1 MRLAVGSFVALTAWS
16 AASGQTVGSS
26 IDQLEFF
33 EKEIRPLLVQ
43 NCYACHSSRAATVFG
58 ELRLDSQEALLAGGR
73 SGPAVVPGDPDG
85 SRLIQ
90 AVRHDSEQLS
100 MPPAGRLD
108 DRKIESLTEWVRN
121 GAYWPEASE
130 TAVRAAAGEQAAARH
145 EHWAWQPVA
154 EIAPPP
160 VRNSEWPRGD
170 IDRFVLSRLESE
182 GLSPVDT
189 ADPYT
194 LFRRLA
200 LDITGLPPSPSEIH
214 AFRSDTS
221 QESLGA
227 AVDRFLA
234 SPAFGERWGRHWL
247 DLAGYADTLGLG
259 RRIPSRHAWRYRD
272 YVINAF
278 NGDKPYDRFVREQVA
293 GDVLEARD
301 DLQRREQAIATGF
314 LAIGPWALVDQDKAQ
329 LQMDVVDNQLDT
341 LGRAILGVTI
351 GCARCHDHKFD
362 PLPQREY
369 YALAGIFRST
379 RTLDGRMSGVFS
391 GVHRTLLPESPV
403 ELAER
408 SEALQRWQRDYAS
421 ALEEVR
427 RAERKVKDL
436 EAELDAAKE
445 GRSDDGIPEEL
456 RERLAEARK
465 ALNSERSEAGRILH
479 YVKPEPPMALALADD
494 PEPEDAHIR
503 LGGNPHSLGDKVGR
517 GFLSLVPLDPKPK
530 IANRRLIGIGFQKSS
545 GRRELADWLAHRDNP
560 LTARVMANR
569 VWHHLFGAGL
579 VTSVD
584 NFGLLGEQPTH
595 PELLDHLARRLVAL
609 DWSVKSLIR
618 EIVLSRTYGLA
629 GEHSEAAARAD
640 PENRLLW
647 RSNRRRLEAE
657 TIRDAV
663 LLVSGSL
670 DRRSGGPSLPLR
682 SRGSVQMGQP
692 PLLSTSLE
700 LTDEVR
706 FRRTVY
712 LPTLRKSQLPE
723 ADVLNLFD
731 FPDPNTVKGGR
742 DVTTVPAQALFL
754 MNSPF
759 LIKQSKAAARALLDA
774 RAVSDEERIRTFV
787 LKALGRPASPE
798 DTDRAVEYLRN
809 TEADLGRD
817 EAWARY
823 CHAVFASNEFLFRS

>member
-1 MRLAVGSFVALTAWS
+1 
-16 AASGQTVGSS
+16 
-26 IDQLEFF
+26 
-33 EKEIRPLLVQ
+33 
-43 NCYACHSSRAATVFG
+43 
-58 ELRLDSQEALLAGGR
+58 
-73 SGPAVVPGDPDG
+73 
-85 SRLIQ
+85 
-90 AVRHDSEQLS
+90 
-100 MPPAGRLD
+100 
-108 DRKIESLTEWVRN
+108 
-121 GAYWPEASE
+121 
-130 TAVRAAAGEQAAARH
+130 
-145 EHWAWQPVA
+145 
-154 EIAPPP
+154 
-160 VRNSEWPRGD
+160 
-170 IDRFVLSRLESE
+170 
-182 GLSPVDT
+182 
-189 ADPYT
+189 
-194 LFRRLA
+194 
-200 LDITGLPPSPSEIH
+200 
-214 AFRSDTS
+214 
-221 QESLGA
+221 
-227 AVDRFLA
+227 
-234 SPAFGERWGRHWL
+234 
-247 DLAGYADTLGLG
+247 
-259 RRIPSRHAWRYRD
+259 
-272 YVINAF
+272 
-278 NGDKPYDRFVREQVA
+278 
-293 GDVLEARD
+293 
-301 DLQRREQAIATGF
+301 
-314 LAIGPWALVDQDKAQ
+314 
-329 LQMDVVDNQLDT
+329 
-341 LGRAILGVTI
+341 
-351 GCARCHDHKFD
+351 
-362 PLPQREY
+362 
-369 YALAGIFRST
+369 
-379 RTLDGRMSGVFS
+379 
-391 GVHRTLLPESPV
+391 
-403 ELAER
+403 
-408 SEALQRWQRDYAS
+408 
-421 ALEEVR
+421 
-427 RAERKVKDL
+427 
-436 EAELDAAKE
+436 
-445 GRSDDGIPEEL
+445 
-456 RERLAEARK
+456 
-465 ALNSERSEAGRILH
+465 
-479 YVKPEPPMALALADD
+479 MALALADD
-494 PEPEDAHIR
+494 PEPEDAYIR
-503 LGGNPHSLGDKVGR
+503 LGGNPHSLGGQVSR

-579 VTSVD
+579 VASVD

-595 PELLDHLARRLVAL
+595 PELLDFLARRLVAL

-742 DVTTVPAQALFL
+742 DVTTVPTQALFL

-759 LIKQSKAAARALLDA
+759 LIKQSRAAARALLGA